1 MYTVNISAL
10 ILLGFFAIAIGLV
23 IGIMVSALRFGRHAR
38 QVETPV
44 VPPPPK
50 DLMDI
55 AHLWR
60 RKRDNNLMVE
70 FELEGMIETAS
81 DLSDEQKRR
90 LALVAQDLNRWLGLP
105 QAVSQTHP
113 AVEQALPSGK
123 LATPVS
129 PLAGL
134 VPPSGIPVPNAPA
147 VGAAPA
153 GLSLEKPKLPTG
165 SIASQVNDI
174 LQVVLIKT
182 PLEKRGIRL
191 FELPGKGM
199 VVMVGLNQ
207 YDSVDEVPEEIIR
220 KVIKLA
226 VQKWEKQMSR

>member
-1 MYTVNISAL
+1 MYTVNITAL

-23 IGIMVSALRFGRHAR
+23 LGIMVSALSSGRHAR

-44 VPPPPK
+44 APPPHK

-60 RKRDNNLMVE
+60 RKRDNNLVVE

-90 LALVAQDLNRWLGLP
+90 LALAAQDLNRWLGLP
-105 QAVSQTHP
+105 QAVSPTRP
-113 AVEQALPSGK
+113 AAEQALPSGK

-134 VPPSGIPVPNAPA
+134 VPPSGVPVHNAPA

-174 LQVVLIKT
+174 LQVMLIKT

-207 YDSVDEVPEEIIR
+207 YDSVDEVPEEIIQ

>member
-1 MYTVNISAL
+1 MYTVNITAL
-10 ILLGFFAIAIGLV
+10 ILLGIFAIAIGLV
-23 IGIMVSALRFGRHAR
+23 IGIMVSALSSGRHAR

-44 VPPPPK
+44 VPPPHK

-81 DLSDEQKRR
+81 DLSDGQKRR
-90 LALVAQDLNRWLGLP
+90 LALVAQDLNRWLGLL
-105 QAVSQTHP
+105 QAVSPTRP
-113 AVEQALPSGK
+113 AAEQALPSGN

-134 VPPSGIPVPNAPA
+134 VPPSGLPVPKASA

-153 GLSLEKPKLPTG
+153 GLSLEKPKLPPG

-174 LQVVLIKT
+174 LQVMLIKT